1 MIVLFIFITFCLDYV
16 LNMQRNLM
24 IGLDRA
30 YELSWICADYFMEQN
45 VGSVLNIIRVIIMSS
60 LTIVWRGINVLGIS
74 QLKTLSS
81 FRSNRKEYELTK
93 DLIW

>member
-1 MIVLFIFITFCLDYV
+1 
-16 LNMQRNLM
+16 M

-30 YELSWICADYFMEQN
+30 YELSWICADYLMEQN

-74 QLKTLSS
+74 QLKMLSS

>member
-1 MIVLFIFITFCLDYV
+1 MF
-16 LNMQRNLM
+16 
-24 IGLDRA
+24 GLDRA
-30 YELSWICADYFMEQN
+30 YELSWICNNYFMRQN
-45 VGSVLNIIRVIIMSS
+45 VGSVLNIIRVIIISS

-74 QLKTLSS
+74 QLKKLSS

>member
-1 MIVLFIFITFCLDYV
+1 MF
-16 LNMQRNLM
+16 
-24 IGLDRA
+24 GLDRE
-30 YELSWICADYFMEQN
+30 YELSWICTNYFMKQN
-45 VGSVLNIIRVIIMSS
+45 VMNS

-74 QLKTLSS
+74 QLKILSS